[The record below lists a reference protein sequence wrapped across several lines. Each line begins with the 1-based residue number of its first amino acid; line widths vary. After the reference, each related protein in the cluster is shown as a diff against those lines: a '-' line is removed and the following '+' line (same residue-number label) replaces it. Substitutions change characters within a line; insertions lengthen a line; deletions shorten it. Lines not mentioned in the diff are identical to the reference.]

1 MRLSELESKDV
12 VDVKNGRKMGYVS
25 DLELDDECLCVKA
38 LIVCEV
44 RWKDFILIFSKPK
57 TKKIGVDQIVCI
69 GKDVILVKC

>member
-12 VDVKNGRKMGYVS
+12 VDVKSGKKLGYVS
-25 DLELDDECLCVKA
+25 DLELDDKCLCVKC
-38 LIVCEV
+38 LIICEV

-57 TKKIGVDQIVCI
+57 TKKISIEQIVCI

>member
-1 MRLSELESKDV
+1 MRLSELEAKDV
-12 VDVKNGRKMGYVS
+12 VDVRSGRKMGYVS
-25 DLELDDECLCVKA
+25 DLEIQQDCMCVKA

-57 TKKIGVDQIVCI
+57 TKRIPIDQIVTI